1 MKHHINAF
9 TLAEVLITL
18 GIIGVVA
25 AMTMPSLIQKY
36 KEKVWLNQFK
46 TTYSILSQA
55 YLSAY
60 QEYGLPEEWGLSTNS
75 QDKDSI
81 AKASSYLFKYLK
93 LANDFK
99 QNDKNSS
106 NGLPVHYKDLDGT
119 NLGTNF
125 NGWNGRD
132 YVVVL
137 TNGAVIGI
145 NSIGY
150 IAQDANSQNKK
161 FLVSMYIDTNGVRGP
176 NQFGKDFFFI
186 YLNSHENY
194 PVITGYP
201 LWWISE
207 KNCSTKTTS
216 GWYSG
221 GACATWII
229 KNWNMDYLHR
239 ELTHDEWIN

>member
-1 MKHHINAF
+1 
-9 TLAEVLITL
+9 
-18 GIIGVVA
+18 
-25 AMTMPSLIQKY
+25 MTMPSLIQKY

-46 TTYSILSQA
+46 TTYTILSQA
-55 YLSAY
+55 YLMAY

-106 NGLPVHYKDLDGT
+106 YGLPRLYKDLDGT
-119 NLGTNF
+119 TLSTNF
-125 NGWNGRD
+125 NGWNGKD
-132 YVVVL
+132 YIVVL
-137 TNGAVIGI
+137 ANGAVIGI
-145 NSIGY
+145 NNNGY
-150 IAQDANSQNKK
+150 IGQDINDSDKK
-161 FLVSMYIDTNGVRGP
+161 FLIGMYVDINGSRGP
-176 NQFGKDFFFI
+176 NQFGKDFFFL
-186 YLNSHENY
+186 YLNSNNDS
-194 PVITGYP
+194 PIITGYP
-201 LWWISE
+201 LWWVNE
-207 KNCSTKTTS
+207 KNCSKNKAS

-239 ELTHDEWIN
+239 ELTHEEWIN